1 MAGSGDVMATAL
13 STADPGR
20 MGQQHEARMSGILL
34 APISGSGRLF
44 GVGDEGMKALDRDG
58 EGRYAWGVVATATA
72 GRGNP
77 MHVRRT
83 SAPNGVFLRLKFFNG
98 GRCGEAERLAG
109 VLTGRIST
117 PAFVR
122 HQLCGKSSGGLQSQ
136 LGAAS

>member
-1 MAGSGDVMATAL
+1 MNLDRRAGKGYDLSVPATA
-13 STADPGR
+13 
-20 MGQQHEARMSGILL
+20 GI
-34 APISGSGRLF
+34 
-44 GVGDEGMKALDRDG
+44 
-58 EGRYAWGVVATATA
+58 

-83 SAPNGVFLRLKFFNG
+83 SAPNGVFLHLKFING